1 MNRKNIPLILK
12 SFLKKEEESRYSNMI
27 YTAVILLCI
36 LGLRLFYMQV
46 IDASYYKNE
55 AEGNRIRHLPIQA
68 ARGVI
73 YDRNG
78 IVLAGSKSSYSITIP
93 VDRQGIQIKDEEL
106 NKISKLVNVSIKDL
120 KKKIEDYKS
129 DFGAIYLVNNVGV
142 DVATQI
148 EERKDEFPG
157 IEIEIA
163 PIRIYPFNSAGAQVL
178 GYVGEAGY
186 EDRDKEGNPY
196 KSATIIGRAGIEQK
210 YNEFLEGKNG
220 IKKVEVD
227 AAGHPVRYI
236 TGDEVVSGQNI
247 RLTIDGRLQKAAE
260 DAVENQVRVLNS
272 MGISPTGAS
281 VVAIDPNTG
290 AVLAMVSWPT
300 YDPNMFS
307 RGIKSSEWDSII
319 KNKNHPLQDRAI
331 SSMYAPG
338 STFKVI
344 TAATALESKVMMP
357 DEKIYDNGKHWII
370 DKRNAEGEAFGW
382 IDFYDAMAK
391 SDNVYFYEMGRRT
404 GIDRLAKMSS
414 DFGLG
419 MRTGI
424 DLDGESEGNIA
435 SEEYK
440 LKVFHQ
446 DWYLGETFDAA
457 IGQSY
462 TLTTPIQ
469 MAMVYCALANGGV
482 RYKPYVVSR
491 IDNLDGT
498 PMKIF
503 SPERLGS
510 IPVSKA
516 NLDSINKA
524 LRKVMTKEGTGG
536 FLFDSYPIPIA
547 GKSGTAETNGGENGW
562 FIAYAPFDK
571 PEIVVVALFE
581 HSGFGSQSAAPVVKK
596 MMDAYFHVGDYVN
609 DKKQD
614 YKFSVGGMQ

>member
-1 MNRKNIPLILK
+1 MNRKHVPLILE
-12 SFLKKEEESRYSNMI
+12 SLLKKREESRYSNLI
-27 YTAVILLCI
+27 YTAVILICI
-36 LGLRLFYMQV
+36 LGLRLFFMQV
-46 IDASYYKNE
+46 IDASYYKSE
-55 AEGNRIRHLPIQA
+55 ADGNRIRHLPVQA

-106 NKISKLVNVSIKDL
+106 KKISDLVHVSVDDL
-120 KKKIEDYKS
+120 KKRIEDYKS
-129 DFGAIYLVNNVGV
+129 NFGAIYLVNNVGV

-163 PIRIYPFNSAGAQVL
+163 PIRIYPFKSAGAQIL
-178 GYVGEAGY
+178 GYVGEAGN
-186 EDRDKEGNPY
+186 EDRDKNGNPY
-196 KSATIIGRAGIEQK
+196 KSSAIIGRAGLEQK
-210 YNEFLEGKNG
+210 YNQYLEGKNG
-220 IKKVEVD
+220 VKKVEVD

-236 TGDEVVSGQNI
+236 TGEEVVSGQNI
-247 RLTIDGRLQKAAE
+247 RLTIDAKLQKAAE
-260 DAVENQVRVLNS
+260 DAVEAQVKELNG
-272 MGISPTGAS
+272 MGVSPTGAS
-281 VVAIDPNTG
+281 VIAVDPNTG

-307 RGIKSSEWDSII
+307 RGIKSSEWNDII
-319 KNKNHPLQDRAI
+319 NNKNHPLQDRAV

-338 STFKVI
+338 SIFKVI

-404 GIDRLAKMSS
+404 GIDRLSKMAEE
-414 DFGLG
+414 FGLG
-419 MRTGI
+419 KKTGI
-424 DLDGESEGNIA
+424 DLDGESEGNVA

-446 DWYLGETFDAA
+446 DWYLGETFDAS

-469 MAMVYCALANGGV
+469 MAMVYSAIANGGV

-503 SPERLGS
+503 APVSLGS
-510 IPVSKA
+510 IPVSKT
-516 NLDSINKA
+516 NLGYISEA

-536 FLFDSYPIPIA
+536 FIFNNYPIPIA

-571 PEIVVVALFE
+571 PEIVVVAIFE

-596 MMDAYFHVGDYVN
+596 MMDAYFHIGDYAKN
-609 DKKQD
+609 KKKD
-614 YKFSVGGMQ
+614 YKIDTGGN

>member
-1 MNRKNIPLILK
+1 MNRKHVPLILE
-12 SFLKKEEESRYSNMI
+12 SLLKKREESRYSNLI
-27 YTAVILLCI
+27 YTAVILICI
-36 LGLRLFYMQV
+36 LGLRLFFMQV
-46 IDASYYKNE
+46 IDASYYKSE
-55 AEGNRIRHLPIQA
+55 ADGNRIRHLPVQA

-106 NKISKLVNVSIKDL
+106 KKISDLVHVSVDDL
-120 KKKIEDYKS
+120 KKRIEDYKS
-129 DFGAIYLVNNVGV
+129 NFGAIYLVNNVGV

-163 PIRIYPFNSAGAQVL
+163 PIRIYPFKSAGAQIL
-178 GYVGEAGY
+178 GYVGEAGN
-186 EDRDKEGNPY
+186 EDRDKNGNPY
-196 KSATIIGRAGIEQK
+196 KSSAIIGRAGLEQK
-210 YNEFLEGKNG
+210 YNQYLEGKNG
-220 IKKVEVD
+220 VKKVEVD

-236 TGDEVVSGQNI
+236 TGEEVVSGQNI
-247 RLTIDGRLQKAAE
+247 RLTIDAKLQKAAE
-260 DAVENQVRVLNS
+260 DAVEAQVEELNG
-272 MGISPTGAS
+272 MGVSPTGAS
-281 VVAIDPNTG
+281 VIAVDPNTG

-307 RGIKSSEWDSII
+307 RGIKSSEWNDISN
-319 KNKNHPLQDRAI
+319 NKNHPLQDRAV

-338 STFKVI
+338 SIFKVI

-404 GIDRLAKMSS
+404 GIDRLAKMAGE
-414 DFGLG
+414 FGLG
-419 MRTGI
+419 KKTGI
-424 DLDGESEGNIA
+424 DLDGESEGNVA

-446 DWYLGETFDAA
+446 DWYLGETFDAS

-469 MAMVYCALANGGV
+469 MAMVYSAIANGGV

-503 SPERLGS
+503 APVSLGS
-510 IPVSKA
+510 IPVSKT
-516 NLDSINKA
+516 NLGYISEA

-536 FLFDSYPIPIA
+536 FIFNNYPIPIA

-571 PEIVVVALFE
+571 PEIVVVAIFE

-596 MMDAYFHVGDYVN
+596 MMDAYFHIGDYAKN
-609 DKKQD
+609 KKKD
-614 YKFSVGGMQ
+614 YKIDTGGN

>member
-1 MNRKNIPLILK
+1 MNRKHVPLILE
-12 SFLKKEEESRYSNMI
+12 SLLKKREESRYSNLI
-27 YTAVILLCI
+27 YTAVILICI
-36 LGLRLFYMQV
+36 LGLRLFFMQV
-46 IDASYYKNE
+46 IDASYYKSE
-55 AEGNRIRHLPIQA
+55 ADGNRIRHLPVQA

-106 NKISKLVNVSIKDL
+106 KKISDLVHVSVDDL
-120 KKKIEDYKS
+120 KKRIEDYKS
-129 DFGAIYLVNNVGV
+129 NFGAIYLVNNVGV

-163 PIRIYPFNSAGAQVL
+163 PIRIYPFKSAGAQIL
-178 GYVGEAGY
+178 GYVGEAGN
-186 EDRDKEGNPY
+186 EDRDKNGNPY
-196 KSATIIGRAGIEQK
+196 KSSAIIGRAGLEQK
-210 YNEFLEGKNG
+210 YNQYLEGKNG
-220 IKKVEVD
+220 VKKVEVD

-236 TGDEVVSGQNI
+236 TGEEVVSGQNI
-247 RLTIDGRLQKAAE
+247 RLTIDAKLQKAAE
-260 DAVENQVRVLNS
+260 DAVEAQVEELNG
-272 MGISPTGAS
+272 MGVSPTGAS
-281 VVAIDPNTG
+281 VIAVDPNTG

-307 RGIKSSEWDSII
+307 RGIKSSEWNDII
-319 KNKNHPLQDRAI
+319 NNKNHPLQDRAV

-338 STFKVI
+338 SIFKVI

-404 GIDRLAKMSS
+404 GIDRLSKMAGE
-414 DFGLG
+414 FGLG
-419 MRTGI
+419 KKTGI
-424 DLDGESEGNIA
+424 DLDGESEGNVA

-446 DWYLGETFDAA
+446 DWYLGETFDAS

-469 MAMVYCALANGGV
+469 MAMVYSAIANGGV

-503 SPERLGS
+503 APVSLGS
-510 IPVSKA
+510 IPVSKT
-516 NLDSINKA
+516 NLGYISEA

-536 FLFDSYPIPIA
+536 FIFNNYPIPIA

-571 PEIVVVALFE
+571 PEIVVVAFFE

-596 MMDAYFHVGDYVN
+596 MMDAYFHIGDYAKN
-609 DKKQD
+609 KKKD
-614 YKFSVGGMQ
+614 YKIDTGGN

>member
-1 MNRKNIPLILK
+1 MNRKHVPLILE
-12 SFLKKEEESRYSNMI
+12 SLLKKREESRYSNLI
-27 YTAVILLCI
+27 YTAVILICI
-36 LGLRLFYMQV
+36 LGLRLFFMQV
-46 IDASYYKNE
+46 IDASYYKSE
-55 AEGNRIRHLPIQA
+55 ADGNRIRHLPVQA

-106 NKISKLVNVSIKDL
+106 KKISDLVHVSVGDL
-120 KKKIEDYKS
+120 KKRIEDYKS
-129 DFGAIYLVNNVGV
+129 NFGAIYLVNNVGV

-163 PIRIYPFNSAGAQVL
+163 PIRIYPFKSAGAQIL
-178 GYVGEAGY
+178 GYVGEAGN
-186 EDRDKEGNPY
+186 EDRDKNGNPY
-196 KSATIIGRAGIEQK
+196 KSSAIIGRAGLEQK
-210 YNEFLEGKNG
+210 YNQYLEGKNG
-220 IKKVEVD
+220 VKKVEVD

-236 TGDEVVSGQNI
+236 TGEEVVSGQNI
-247 RLTIDGRLQKAAE
+247 RLTIDAKLQKAAE
-260 DAVENQVRVLNS
+260 DAVEAQVEELS
-272 MGISPTGAS
+272 GMGVSPTGAS
-281 VVAIDPNTG
+281 VIAVDPNTG

-307 RGIKSSEWDSII
+307 RGIKSSEWNDII
-319 KNKNHPLQDRAI
+319 NNKNHPLQDRAV

-338 STFKVI
+338 SIFKVI

-404 GIDRLAKMSS
+404 GIDRLSKMAGE
-414 DFGLG
+414 FGLG
-419 MRTGI
+419 KKTGI
-424 DLDGESEGNIA
+424 DLDGESEGNVA

-446 DWYLGETFDAA
+446 DWYLGETFDAS

-469 MAMVYCALANGGV
+469 MAMVYSAIANGGV

-503 SPERLGS
+503 APVSLGS
-510 IPVSKA
+510 IPVSKT
-516 NLDSINKA
+516 NLGYISEA

-536 FLFDSYPIPIA
+536 FIFNNYPIPIA

-571 PEIVVVALFE
+571 PEIVVVAFFE

-596 MMDAYFHVGDYVN
+596 MMDAYFHIGDYAKN
-609 DKKQD
+609 KKKD
-614 YKFSVGGMQ
+614 YKIDTGGN

>member
-1 MNRKNIPLILK
+1 M
-12 SFLKKEEESRYSNMI
+12 
-27 YTAVILLCI
+27 
-36 LGLRLFYMQV
+36 
-46 IDASYYKNE
+46 
-55 AEGNRIRHLPIQA
+55 
-68 ARGVI
+68 
-73 YDRNG
+73 
-78 IVLAGSKSSYSITIP
+78 
-93 VDRQGIQIKDEEL
+93 
-106 NKISKLVNVSIKDL
+106 
-120 KKKIEDYKS
+120 
-129 DFGAIYLVNNVGV
+129 
-142 DVATQI
+142 
-148 EERKDEFPG
+148 
-157 IEIEIA
+157 
-163 PIRIYPFNSAGAQVL
+163 
-178 GYVGEAGY
+178 
-186 EDRDKEGNPY
+186 
-196 KSATIIGRAGIEQK
+196 EQK
-210 YNEFLEGKNG
+210 YNQYLEGKNG
-220 IKKVEVD
+220 VKKVEVD

-236 TGDEVVSGQNI
+236 TGEEVVSGQNI
-247 RLTIDGRLQKAAE
+247 RLTIDAKLQKAAE
-260 DAVENQVRVLNS
+260 DAVEAQVEELNG
-272 MGISPTGAS
+272 MGVSPTGAS
-281 VVAIDPNTG
+281 VIAVDPNTG

-307 RGIKSSEWDSII
+307 RGIKSSEWNYII
-319 KNKNHPLQDRAI
+319 NNKNHPLQDRAV

-338 STFKVI
+338 SIFKVI

-404 GIDRLAKMSS
+404 GIDRLSKMAGE
-414 DFGLG
+414 FGLG
-419 MRTGI
+419 KKTGI
-424 DLDGESEGNIA
+424 DLDGESEGNVA

-446 DWYLGETFDAA
+446 DWYLGETFDAS

-469 MAMVYCALANGGV
+469 MAMVYSAIANGGV

-503 SPERLGS
+503 APVSLGS
-510 IPVSKA
+510 IPVSKT
-516 NLDSINKA
+516 NLGYISEA

-536 FLFDSYPIPIA
+536 FIFNNYPIPIA

-571 PEIVVVALFE
+571 PEIVVVAFFE

-596 MMDAYFHVGDYVN
+596 MMDAYFHIGDYAKN
-609 DKKQD
+609 KKKD
-614 YKFSVGGMQ
+614 YKIDTGGN

>member
-1 MNRKNIPLILK
+1 MNRKHVPLILE
-12 SFLKKEEESRYSNMI
+12 SLLKKREESRYSNLI
-27 YTAVILLCI
+27 YTAVILICI
-36 LGLRLFYMQV
+36 LGLRLFFMQV

-55 AEGNRIRHLPIQA
+55 ADGNRIRHLPVQA

-106 NKISKLVNVSIKDL
+106 KKISDLVHVSVGDL
-120 KKKIEDYKS
+120 KKRIEDYKS
-129 DFGAIYLVNNVGV
+129 NFGAIYLVNNVGV

-163 PIRIYPFNSAGAQVL
+163 PIRIYPFKSAGAQIL
-178 GYVGEAGY
+178 GYVGEVGN
-186 EDRDKEGNPY
+186 EDRDKNGNPY
-196 KSATIIGRAGIEQK
+196 KSSAIIGRAGLEQK
-210 YNEFLEGKNG
+210 YNQYLEGKNG
-220 IKKVEVD
+220 VKKVEVD

-236 TGDEVVSGQNI
+236 TGEEVVSGQNI
-247 RLTIDGRLQKAAE
+247 RLTIDAKLQKAAE
-260 DAVENQVRVLNS
+260 DAVEAQVEELNG
-272 MGISPTGAS
+272 MGVSPTGAS
-281 VVAIDPNTG
+281 VIAVDPNTG

-307 RGIKSSEWDSII
+307 RGIKSSEWNDIVN
-319 KNKNHPLQDRAI
+319 NKNHPLQDRAV

-338 STFKVI
+338 SIFKVI

-404 GIDRLAKMSS
+404 GIDRLSKMAGE
-414 DFGLG
+414 FGLG
-419 MRTGI
+419 KKTGI
-424 DLDGESEGNIA
+424 DLDGESEGNVA

-446 DWYLGETFDAA
+446 DWYLGETFDAS

-469 MAMVYCALANGGV
+469 MAMVYSAIANGGV

-503 SPERLGS
+503 APVSLGS
-510 IPVSKA
+510 IPVSKT
-516 NLDSINKA
+516 NLGYISEA

-536 FLFDSYPIPIA
+536 FIFNNYPIPIA

-571 PEIVVVALFE
+571 PEIVVVAIFE

-596 MMDAYFHVGDYVN
+596 MMDAYFHIGDYAKN
-609 DKKQD
+609 KKKD
-614 YKFSVGGMQ
+614 YKIDTGGN

>member
-1 MNRKNIPLILK
+1 MNRKHVPLILE
-12 SFLKKEEESRYSNMI
+12 SLLKKREESRYSNLI
-27 YTAVILLCI
+27 YTAVILICI
-36 LGLRLFYMQV
+36 LGLRLFFMQV
-46 IDASYYKNE
+46 IDASYYKSE
-55 AEGNRIRHLPIQA
+55 ADGNRIRHLPVQA

-106 NKISKLVNVSIKDL
+106 KKISDLVHVSVDDL
-120 KKKIEDYKS
+120 KKRIEDYKS
-129 DFGAIYLVNNVGV
+129 NFGAIYLVNNVGV

-163 PIRIYPFNSAGAQVL
+163 PIRIYPFKSAGAQIL
-178 GYVGEAGY
+178 GYVGEAGN
-186 EDRDKEGNPY
+186 EDRDKNGNPY
-196 KSATIIGRAGIEQK
+196 KSSAIIGRAGLEQK
-210 YNEFLEGKNG
+210 YNQYLEGKNG
-220 IKKVEVD
+220 VKKVEVD

-236 TGDEVVSGQNI
+236 TGEEVVSGQNI
-247 RLTIDGRLQKAAE
+247 RLTIDAKLQKAAE
-260 DAVENQVRVLNS
+260 DAVEAQVEELNG
-272 MGISPTGAS
+272 MGVSPTGAS
-281 VVAIDPNTG
+281 VIAVDPNTG

-307 RGIKSSEWDSII
+307 RGIKSSEWNDII
-319 KNKNHPLQDRAI
+319 NNKNHPLQDRAV

-338 STFKVI
+338 SIFKVI

-404 GIDRLAKMSS
+404 GIDRLAKMAGE
-414 DFGLG
+414 FGLG
-419 MRTGI
+419 KKTGI
-424 DLDGESEGNIA
+424 DLDGESEGNVA

-446 DWYLGETFDAA
+446 DWYLGETFDAS

-469 MAMVYCALANGGV
+469 MAMVYSAIANGGV

-503 SPERLGS
+503 APVSLGS
-510 IPVSKA
+510 IPVSKT
-516 NLDSINKA
+516 NLGYISEA

-536 FLFDSYPIPIA
+536 FIFNNYPIPIA

-571 PEIVVVALFE
+571 PEIVVVAFFE

-596 MMDAYFHVGDYVN
+596 MMDAYFHIGDYAKN
-609 DKKQD
+609 KKKD
-614 YKFSVGGMQ
+614 YKIDTGGN

>member
-1 MNRKNIPLILK
+1 MNRKHVPLILE
-12 SFLKKEEESRYSNMI
+12 SLLKKREESRYSNLI
-27 YTAVILLCI
+27 YTAVILICI
-36 LGLRLFYMQV
+36 LGLRLFFMQV
-46 IDASYYKNE
+46 IDASYYKSE
-55 AEGNRIRHLPIQA
+55 ADGNRIRHLPVQA

-106 NKISKLVNVSIKDL
+106 KKISDLVHVSVDDL
-120 KKKIEDYKS
+120 KKRIEDYKS
-129 DFGAIYLVNNVGV
+129 NFGAIYLVNNVGV

-163 PIRIYPFNSAGAQVL
+163 PIRIYPFKSAGAQIL
-178 GYVGEAGY
+178 GYVGEAGN
-186 EDRDKEGNPY
+186 EDRDKNGNPY
-196 KSATIIGRAGIEQK
+196 KSSAIIGRAGLEQK
-210 YNEFLEGKNG
+210 YNQYLEGKNG
-220 IKKVEVD
+220 VKKVEVD

-236 TGDEVVSGQNI
+236 TGEEVVSGQNI
-247 RLTIDGRLQKAAE
+247 RLTIDAKLQKAAE
-260 DAVENQVRVLNS
+260 DAVEAQVEELNG
-272 MGISPTGAS
+272 MGVSPTGAS
-281 VVAIDPNTG
+281 VIAVDPNTG

-307 RGIKSSEWDSII
+307 RGIKSSEWNYII
-319 KNKNHPLQDRAI
+319 NNKNHPLQDRAV

-404 GIDRLAKMSS
+404 GIDRLSKMAGE
-414 DFGLG
+414 FGLG
-419 MRTGI
+419 KKTGI
-424 DLDGESEGNIA
+424 DLDGESEGNVA

-446 DWYLGETFDAA
+446 DWYLGETFDAS

-469 MAMVYCALANGGV
+469 MAMVYSAIANGGV

-503 SPERLGS
+503 APVSLGS
-510 IPVSKA
+510 IPVSKT
-516 NLDSINKA
+516 NLGYISEA

-536 FLFDSYPIPIA
+536 FIFNNYPIPIA
-547 GKSGTAETNGGENGW
+547 GKSGTAETNVVDNGW

-571 PEIVVVALFE
+571 PEIVVVAFFE

-596 MMDAYFHVGDYVN
+596 MMDAYFHIGDYAKN
-609 DKKQD
+609 KKKD
-614 YKFSVGGMQ
+614 YKIDTGGN

>member
-1 MNRKNIPLILK
+1 MNRKHVPLILE
-12 SFLKKEEESRYSNMI
+12 SLLKKREESRYSNLI
-27 YTAVILLCI
+27 YTAVILICI
-36 LGLRLFYMQV
+36 LGLRLFFMQV
-46 IDASYYKNE
+46 IDASYYKSE
-55 AEGNRIRHLPIQA
+55 ADGNRIRHLPVQA

-106 NKISKLVNVSIKDL
+106 KKISDLVHVSVDDL
-120 KKKIEDYKS
+120 KKRIEDYKS
-129 DFGAIYLVNNVGV
+129 NFGAIYLVNNVGV

-163 PIRIYPFNSAGAQVL
+163 PIRIYPFKSAGAQIL
-178 GYVGEAGY
+178 GYVGEAGN
-186 EDRDKEGNPY
+186 EDRDKNGNPY
-196 KSATIIGRAGIEQK
+196 KSSAIIGRAGLEQK
-210 YNEFLEGKNG
+210 YNQYLAGKNG
-220 IKKVEVD
+220 VKKVEVD

-236 TGDEVVSGQNI
+236 TGEEVVSGQNI
-247 RLTIDGRLQKAAE
+247 RLTIDAKLQKAAE
-260 DAVENQVRVLNS
+260 DAVEAQVEELNG
-272 MGISPTGAS
+272 MGVSPTGAS
-281 VVAIDPNTG
+281 VIAVDPNTG

-307 RGIKSSEWDSII
+307 RGIKSSEWNDII
-319 KNKNHPLQDRAI
+319 NNKNHPLQDRAV

-338 STFKVI
+338 SIFKVI

-404 GIDRLAKMSS
+404 GIDRLSKMAGE
-414 DFGLG
+414 FGLG
-419 MRTGI
+419 KKTGI
-424 DLDGESEGNIA
+424 DLDGESEGNVA

-446 DWYLGETFDAA
+446 DWYLGETFDAS

-469 MAMVYCALANGGV
+469 MAMVYSAIANGGV

-503 SPERLGS
+503 APVSLGS
-510 IPVSKA
+510 IPVSKT
-516 NLDSINKA
+516 NLGYISEA

-536 FLFDSYPIPIA
+536 FIFNNYPIPIA

-571 PEIVVVALFE
+571 PEIVVVAIFE

-596 MMDAYFHVGDYVN
+596 MMDAYFHIGDYAKN
-609 DKKQD
+609 KKKD
-614 YKFSVGGMQ
+614 YKIDTGGN

>member
-1 MNRKNIPLILK
+1 MNRKHVPLILE
-12 SFLKKEEESRYSNMI
+12 SLLKKREESRYSNLI
-27 YTAVILLCI
+27 YTAVILICI
-36 LGLRLFYMQV
+36 LGLRLFFMQV
-46 IDASYYKNE
+46 IDASYYKSE
-55 AEGNRIRHLPIQA
+55 ADGNRIRHLPVQA

-106 NKISKLVNVSIKDL
+106 KKISDLVHVSVDDL
-120 KKKIEDYKS
+120 KKRIEDYKS
-129 DFGAIYLVNNVGV
+129 NFGAIYLVNNVGV

-163 PIRIYPFNSAGAQVL
+163 PIRIYPFKSAGAQIL
-178 GYVGEAGY
+178 GYVGEAGN
-186 EDRDKEGNPY
+186 EDRDKNGNPY
-196 KSATIIGRAGIEQK
+196 KSSAIIGRAGLEQK
-210 YNEFLEGKNG
+210 YNQYLEGKNG
-220 IKKVEVD
+220 VKKVEVD

-236 TGDEVVSGQNI
+236 TGEEVVSGQNI
-247 RLTIDGRLQKAAE
+247 RLTIDAKLQKAAE
-260 DAVENQVRVLNS
+260 DAVEAQVEELNG
-272 MGISPTGAS
+272 MGVSPTGAS
-281 VVAIDPNTG
+281 VIAVDPNTG

-307 RGIKSSEWDSII
+307 RGIKSSEWNDII
-319 KNKNHPLQDRAI
+319 NNKNHPLQDRAV

-338 STFKVI
+338 SIFKVI

-404 GIDRLAKMSS
+404 GIDRLAKMAGE
-414 DFGLG
+414 FGLG
-419 MRTGI
+419 KKTGI
-424 DLDGESEGNIA
+424 DLDGESEGNVA

-446 DWYLGETFDAA
+446 DWYLGETFDAS

-469 MAMVYCALANGGV
+469 MAMVYSAIANGGV

-503 SPERLGS
+503 APVSLGS
-510 IPVSKA
+510 IPVSKT
-516 NLDSINKA
+516 NLGYISEA

-536 FLFDSYPIPIA
+536 FIFNNYPIPIA

-571 PEIVVVALFE
+571 PEIVVVAIFE

-596 MMDAYFHVGDYVN
+596 MMDAYFHIGDYAKN
-609 DKKQD
+609 KKKD
-614 YKFSVGGMQ
+614 YKIDTGGN

>member
-1 MNRKNIPLILK
+1 MNRKHVPLILE
-12 SFLKKEEESRYSNMI
+12 SLLKKREESRYSNLI
-27 YTAVILLCI
+27 YTAVILICI
-36 LGLRLFYMQV
+36 LGLRLFFMQV
-46 IDASYYKNE
+46 IDASYYKSE
-55 AEGNRIRHLPIQA
+55 ADGNRIRHLPVQA

-106 NKISKLVNVSIKDL
+106 KKISDLVHVSVGDL
-120 KKKIEDYKS
+120 KKRIEDYKS
-129 DFGAIYLVNNVGV
+129 NFGAIYLVNNVGV

-163 PIRIYPFNSAGAQVL
+163 PIRIYPFKSAGAQIL
-178 GYVGEAGY
+178 GYVGEAGN
-186 EDRDKEGNPY
+186 EDRDKNGNPY
-196 KSATIIGRAGIEQK
+196 KSSAIIGRAGLEQK
-210 YNEFLEGKNG
+210 YNQYLEGKNG
-220 IKKVEVD
+220 VKKVEVD

-236 TGDEVVSGQNI
+236 TGEEVVSGQNI
-247 RLTIDGRLQKAAE
+247 RLTIDAKLQKAAE
-260 DAVENQVRVLNS
+260 DAVEAQVEELS
-272 MGISPTGAS
+272 GMGVSPTGAS
-281 VVAIDPNTG
+281 VIAVDPNTG

-307 RGIKSSEWDSII
+307 RGIKSSEWNDII
-319 KNKNHPLQDRAI
+319 NNKNHPLQDRAV

-338 STFKVI
+338 SIFKVI

-404 GIDRLAKMSS
+404 GIDRLAKMAGE
-414 DFGLG
+414 FGLG
-419 MRTGI
+419 KKTGI
-424 DLDGESEGNIA
+424 DLDGESEGNVA

-446 DWYLGETFDAA
+446 DWYLGETFDAS

-469 MAMVYCALANGGV
+469 MAMVYSAIANGGV

-503 SPERLGS
+503 APVSLGS
-510 IPVSKA
+510 IPVSKT
-516 NLDSINKA
+516 NLGYISEA

-536 FLFDSYPIPIA
+536 FIFNNYPIPIA

-571 PEIVVVALFE
+571 PEIVVVAFFE

-596 MMDAYFHVGDYVN
+596 MMDAYFHIGDYAKN
-609 DKKQD
+609 KKKD
-614 YKFSVGGMQ
+614 YKIDTGGN

>member
-1 MNRKNIPLILK
+1 MNRKHVPLILE
-12 SFLKKEEESRYSNMI
+12 SLLKKREESRYSNLI
-27 YTAVILLCI
+27 YTAVILICI
-36 LGLRLFYMQV
+36 LGLRLFFMQV
-46 IDASYYKNE
+46 IDASYYKSE
-55 AEGNRIRHLPIQA
+55 ADGNRIRHLPVQA

-106 NKISKLVNVSIKDL
+106 KKISDLVHVSVDDL
-120 KKKIEDYKS
+120 KKRIEDYKS
-129 DFGAIYLVNNVGV
+129 NFGAIYLVNNVGV

-163 PIRIYPFNSAGAQVL
+163 PIRIYPFKSAGAQIL
-178 GYVGEAGY
+178 GYVGEAGN
-186 EDRDKEGNPY
+186 EDRDKNGNPY
-196 KSATIIGRAGIEQK
+196 KSSAIIGRAGLEQK
-210 YNEFLEGKNG
+210 YNQYLEGKNG
-220 IKKVEVD
+220 VKKIEVD

-236 TGDEVVSGQNI
+236 TGEEVVSGQNI
-247 RLTIDGRLQKAAE
+247 RLTIDAKLQKAAE
-260 DAVENQVRVLNS
+260 DAVEAQVEELNG
-272 MGISPTGAS
+272 MGVSPTGAS
-281 VVAIDPNTG
+281 VIAVDPNTG

-307 RGIKSSEWDSII
+307 RGIKSSEWNYII
-319 KNKNHPLQDRAI
+319 NNKNHPLQDRAV

-338 STFKVI
+338 SIFKVI

-404 GIDRLAKMSS
+404 GIDRLSKMAGE
-414 DFGLG
+414 FGLG
-419 MRTGI
+419 KKTGI
-424 DLDGESEGNIA
+424 DLDGESEGNVA

-446 DWYLGETFDAA
+446 DWYLGETFDAS

-469 MAMVYCALANGGV
+469 MAMVYSAIANGGV

-503 SPERLGS
+503 APVSLGS
-510 IPVSKA
+510 IPVSKT
-516 NLDSINKA
+516 NLGYISEA
-524 LRKVMTKEGTGG
+524 LRKVMTKEGTGE
-536 FLFDSYPIPIA
+536 FIFNNYPIPIA
-547 GKSGTAETNGGENGW
+547 GKSGTAETNVVDNGW

-571 PEIVVVALFE
+571 PEIVVVAFFE

-596 MMDAYFHVGDYVN
+596 MMDAYFHIGDYAKN
-609 DKKQD
+609 KKKD
-614 YKFSVGGMQ
+614 YKIDTGGN

>member
-1 MNRKNIPLILK
+1 MNRKHVPLILE
-12 SFLKKEEESRYSNMI
+12 SLLKKREESRYSNLI
-27 YTAVILLCI
+27 YTAVILICI
-36 LGLRLFYMQV
+36 LGLRLFFMQV
-46 IDASYYKNE
+46 IDASYYKSE
-55 AEGNRIRHLPIQA
+55 ADGNRIRHLPVQA

-106 NKISKLVNVSIKDL
+106 KKISDLVHVSVGDL
-120 KKKIEDYKS
+120 KKRIEDYKS
-129 DFGAIYLVNNVGV
+129 NFGAIYLVNNVGV

-163 PIRIYPFNSAGAQVL
+163 PIRIYPFKSAGAQIL
-178 GYVGEAGY
+178 GYVGEAGN
-186 EDRDKEGNPY
+186 EDRDKNGNPY
-196 KSATIIGRAGIEQK
+196 KSSAIIGRAGLEQK
-210 YNEFLEGKNG
+210 YNQYLEGKNG
-220 IKKVEVD
+220 VKKVEVD

-236 TGDEVVSGQNI
+236 TGEEVVSGQNI
-247 RLTIDGRLQKAAE
+247 RLTIDAKLQKAAE
-260 DAVENQVRVLNS
+260 DAVEAQVEELNG
-272 MGISPTGAS
+272 MGVSPTGAS
-281 VVAIDPNTG
+281 VIAVDPNTG

-307 RGIKSSEWDSII
+307 RGIKSSEWNDII
-319 KNKNHPLQDRAI
+319 NNKNHPLQDRAV

-338 STFKVI
+338 SIFKVI

-404 GIDRLAKMSS
+404 GIDRLAKMAGE
-414 DFGLG
+414 FGLG
-419 MRTGI
+419 KKTGI
-424 DLDGESEGNIA
+424 DLDGESEGNVA

-446 DWYLGETFDAA
+446 DWYLGETFDAS

-469 MAMVYCALANGGV
+469 MAMVYSAIANGGV

-503 SPERLGS
+503 APVSLGS
-510 IPVSKA
+510 IPVSKT
-516 NLDSINKA
+516 NLGYISEA

-536 FLFDSYPIPIA
+536 FIFNNYPIPIA

-571 PEIVVVALFE
+571 PEIVVVAFFE

-596 MMDAYFHVGDYVN
+596 MMDAYFHIGDYAKN
-609 DKKQD
+609 KKKD
-614 YKFSVGGMQ
+614 YKIDTGGN

>member
-1 MNRKNIPLILK
+1 MNRKHVPLILE
-12 SFLKKEEESRYSNMI
+12 SLLKKREESRYSNLI
-27 YTAVILLCI
+27 YTAVILICI
-36 LGLRLFYMQV
+36 LGLRLFFMQV
-46 IDASYYKNE
+46 IDASYYKSE
-55 AEGNRIRHLPIQA
+55 ADGNRIRHLPVQA

-106 NKISKLVNVSIKDL
+106 KKISDLVHVSVDDL
-120 KKKIEDYKS
+120 KKRIEDYKS
-129 DFGAIYLVNNVGV
+129 NFGAIYLVNNVGV

-163 PIRIYPFNSAGAQVL
+163 PIRIYPFKSAGAQIL
-178 GYVGEAGY
+178 GYVGEAGN
-186 EDRDKEGNPY
+186 EDRDKNGNPY
-196 KSATIIGRAGIEQK
+196 KSSAIIGRAGLEQK
-210 YNEFLEGKNG
+210 YNQYLEGKNG
-220 IKKVEVD
+220 VKKVEVD

-236 TGDEVVSGQNI
+236 TGEEVVSGQNI
-247 RLTIDGRLQKAAE
+247 RLTIDAKLQKAAE
-260 DAVENQVRVLNS
+260 DAVEAQVEELNG
-272 MGISPTGAS
+272 MGVSPTGAS
-281 VVAIDPNTG
+281 VIAVDPNTG

-307 RGIKSSEWDSII
+307 RGIKSSEWNDII
-319 KNKNHPLQDRAI
+319 NNKNHPLQDRAV

-338 STFKVI
+338 SIFKVI

-404 GIDRLAKMSS
+404 GIDRLSKMAGE
-414 DFGLG
+414 FGLG
-419 MRTGI
+419 KKTGI
-424 DLDGESEGNIA
+424 DLDGESEGNVA

-446 DWYLGETFDAA
+446 DWYLGETFDAS

-469 MAMVYCALANGGV
+469 MAMVYSAIANGGV

-503 SPERLGS
+503 APVSLGS
-510 IPVSKA
+510 IPVSKT
-516 NLDSINKA
+516 NLGYISEA

-536 FLFDSYPIPIA
+536 FIFNNYPIPIA

-571 PEIVVVALFE
+571 PEIVVVAIFE

-596 MMDAYFHVGDYVN
+596 MMDAYFHIGDYAKN
-609 DKKQD
+609 KKKD
-614 YKFSVGGMQ
+614 YKIDTGGN

>member
-1 MNRKNIPLILK
+1 MNRKHVPLILE
-12 SFLKKEEESRYSNMI
+12 SLLKKREESRYSNLI
-27 YTAVILLCI
+27 YTAVILICI
-36 LGLRLFYMQV
+36 LGLRLFFMQV

-55 AEGNRIRHLPIQA
+55 ADGNRIRHLPVQA

-106 NKISKLVNVSIKDL
+106 KKISDLVHVSVDDL
-120 KKKIEDYKS
+120 KKRIEDYKS
-129 DFGAIYLVNNVGV
+129 NFGAIYLVNNVGV

-148 EERKDEFPG
+148 EERKDEFLG

-163 PIRIYPFNSAGAQVL
+163 PIRIYPFKSAGAQIL
-178 GYVGEAGY
+178 GYVGEAGN
-186 EDRDKEGNPY
+186 EDRDKNGNPY
-196 KSATIIGRAGIEQK
+196 KSSAIIGRAGLEQK
-210 YNEFLEGKNG
+210 YNQYLEGKNG
-220 IKKVEVD
+220 VKKVEVD

-236 TGDEVVSGQNI
+236 TGEEVVSGQNI
-247 RLTIDGRLQKAAE
+247 RLTIDAKLQKAAE
-260 DAVENQVRVLNS
+260 DAVEAQVEELNG
-272 MGISPTGAS
+272 MGVSPTGAS
-281 VVAIDPNTG
+281 VIAVDPNTG

-307 RGIKSSEWDSII
+307 RGIKSSEWNDII
-319 KNKNHPLQDRAI
+319 NNKNHPLQDRAV

-338 STFKVI
+338 SIFKVI

-404 GIDRLAKMSS
+404 GIDRLSKMAGE
-414 DFGLG
+414 FGLG
-419 MRTGI
+419 KKTGI
-424 DLDGESEGNIA
+424 DLDGESEGNVA

-446 DWYLGETFDAA
+446 DWYLGETFDAS

-469 MAMVYCALANGGV
+469 MAMVYSAIANGGV

-503 SPERLGS
+503 APVSLGS
-510 IPVSKA
+510 IPVSKT
-516 NLDSINKA
+516 NLGYISEA

-536 FLFDSYPIPIA
+536 FIFNNYPIPIA

-571 PEIVVVALFE
+571 PEIVVVAIFE

-596 MMDAYFHVGDYVN
+596 MMDAYFHIGDYAKN
-609 DKKQD
+609 KKKD
-614 YKFSVGGMQ
+614 YKIDTGGN

>member
-1 MNRKNIPLILK
+1 MNRKHVPLILE
-12 SFLKKEEESRYSNMI
+12 SLLKKREESRYSNLI
-27 YTAVILLCI
+27 YTAVILICI
-36 LGLRLFYMQV
+36 LGLRLFFMQV
-46 IDASYYKNE
+46 IDASYYKSE
-55 AEGNRIRHLPIQA
+55 ADGNRIRHLPVQA

-106 NKISKLVNVSIKDL
+106 KKISDLVHVSVDDL
-120 KKKIEDYKS
+120 KKRIEDYKS
-129 DFGAIYLVNNVGV
+129 NFGAIYLVNNVGV

-163 PIRIYPFNSAGAQVL
+163 PIRIYPFKSAGAQIL
-178 GYVGEAGY
+178 GYVGEAGN
-186 EDRDKEGNPY
+186 EDRDKNGNPY
-196 KSATIIGRAGIEQK
+196 KSSAIIGRAGLEQK
-210 YNEFLEGKNG
+210 YNQYLEGKNG
-220 IKKVEVD
+220 VKKVEVD

-236 TGDEVVSGQNI
+236 TGEEVVSGQNI
-247 RLTIDGRLQKAAE
+247 RLTIDAKLQKAAE
-260 DAVENQVRVLNS
+260 DAVEAQVKELNG
-272 MGISPTGAS
+272 MGVSPTGAS
-281 VVAIDPNTG
+281 VIAVDPNTG

-307 RGIKSSEWDSII
+307 RGIKSSEWNDII
-319 KNKNHPLQDRAI
+319 NNKNHPLQDRAV

-338 STFKVI
+338 SIFKVI

-404 GIDRLAKMSS
+404 GIDRLSKMAGE
-414 DFGLG
+414 FGLG
-419 MRTGI
+419 KKTGI
-424 DLDGESEGNIA
+424 DLDGESEGNVA

-446 DWYLGETFDAA
+446 DWYLGETFDAS

-469 MAMVYCALANGGV
+469 MAMVYSAIANGGV

-503 SPERLGS
+503 APVSLGS
-510 IPVSKA
+510 IPVSKT
-516 NLDSINKA
+516 NLGYISEA

-536 FLFDSYPIPIA
+536 FIFNNYPIPIA

-571 PEIVVVALFE
+571 PEIVVVSIFE

-596 MMDAYFHVGDYVN
+596 MMDAYFHIGDYAKN
-609 DKKQD
+609 KKKD
-614 YKFSVGGMQ
+614 YKIDTGGN

>member
-1 MNRKNIPLILK
+1 MNRKHVPLILE
-12 SFLKKEEESRYSNMI
+12 SLLKKREESRYSNLI
-27 YTAVILLCI
+27 YTAVILICI
-36 LGLRLFYMQV
+36 LGLRLFFMQV
-46 IDASYYKNE
+46 IDASYYKSE
-55 AEGNRIRHLPIQA
+55 ADGNRIRHLPVQA

-106 NKISKLVNVSIKDL
+106 KKISDLVHVSVDDL
-120 KKKIEDYKS
+120 KKRIEDYKS
-129 DFGAIYLVNNVGV
+129 NFGAIYLVNNVGV

-163 PIRIYPFNSAGAQVL
+163 PIRIYPFKSAGAQIL
-178 GYVGEAGY
+178 GYVGEAGN
-186 EDRDKEGNPY
+186 EDRDKNGNPY
-196 KSATIIGRAGIEQK
+196 KSSAIIGRAGLEQK
-210 YNEFLEGKNG
+210 YNQYLEGKNG
-220 IKKVEVD
+220 VKKVEVD

-236 TGDEVVSGQNI
+236 TGEEVVSGQNI
-247 RLTIDGRLQKAAE
+247 RLTIDAKLQKAAE
-260 DAVENQVRVLNS
+260 DAVEAQVKELNG
-272 MGISPTGAS
+272 MGVSPTGAS
-281 VVAIDPNTG
+281 VIAVDPNTG

-307 RGIKSSEWDSII
+307 RGIKSSEWNDII
-319 KNKNHPLQDRAI
+319 NNKNHPLQDRAV

-338 STFKVI
+338 SIFKVI

-404 GIDRLAKMSS
+404 GIDRLSKMAGE
-414 DFGLG
+414 FGLG
-419 MRTGI
+419 KKTGI
-424 DLDGESEGNIA
+424 DLDGESEGNVA

-446 DWYLGETFDAA
+446 DWYLGETFDAS

-469 MAMVYCALANGGV
+469 MAMVYSAIANGGV

-503 SPERLGS
+503 APVSLGS
-510 IPVSKA
+510 IPVSKT
-516 NLDSINKA
+516 NLGYISEA

-536 FLFDSYPIPIA
+536 FIFNNYPIPIA

-571 PEIVVVALFE
+571 PEIVVVAFFE

-596 MMDAYFHVGDYVN
+596 MMDAYFHIGDYAKN
-609 DKKQD
+609 KKKD
-614 YKFSVGGMQ
+614 YKIDTGGN

>member
-1 MNRKNIPLILK
+1 MNRKHVPLILE
-12 SFLKKEEESRYSNMI
+12 SLLKKREESRYSNLI
-27 YTAVILLCI
+27 YTAVILICI
-36 LGLRLFYMQV
+36 LGLRLFFMQV
-46 IDASYYKNE
+46 IDASYYKSE
-55 AEGNRIRHLPIQA
+55 ADGNRIRHLPVQA

-106 NKISKLVNVSIKDL
+106 KKISDLVHVSVDDL
-120 KKKIEDYKS
+120 KKRIEDYKS
-129 DFGAIYLVNNVGV
+129 NFGAIYLVNNVGV

-163 PIRIYPFNSAGAQVL
+163 PIRIYPFKSAGAQIL
-178 GYVGEAGY
+178 GYVGEAGN
-186 EDRDKEGNPY
+186 EDRDKNGNPY
-196 KSATIIGRAGIEQK
+196 KSSAIIGRAGLEQK
-210 YNEFLEGKNG
+210 YNQYLEGKNG
-220 IKKVEVD
+220 VKKVEVD

-236 TGDEVVSGQNI
+236 TGEEVVSGQNI
-247 RLTIDGRLQKAAE
+247 RLTIDAKLQKAAE
-260 DAVENQVRVLNS
+260 DAVEAQVEELNG
-272 MGISPTGAS
+272 MGVSPTGAS
-281 VVAIDPNTG
+281 VIAVDPNTG

-307 RGIKSSEWDSII
+307 RGIKSSEWNDII
-319 KNKNHPLQDRAI
+319 NNKNHPLQDRAV

-338 STFKVI
+338 SIFKVI

-404 GIDRLAKMSS
+404 GIDRLSKMAGE
-414 DFGLG
+414 FGLG
-419 MRTGI
+419 KKTGI
-424 DLDGESEGNIA
+424 DLDGESEGNVA

-446 DWYLGETFDAA
+446 DWYLGETFDAS

-469 MAMVYCALANGGV
+469 MAMVYSAIANGGV

-503 SPERLGS
+503 APVSLGS
-510 IPVSKA
+510 IPVSKT
-516 NLDSINKA
+516 NLGYISEA

-536 FLFDSYPIPIA
+536 FIFNNYPIPIA
-547 GKSGTAETNGGENGW
+547 GKSSTAETNGGENGW

-571 PEIVVVALFE
+571 PEIVVVAFFE

-596 MMDAYFHVGDYVN
+596 MMDAYFHIGDYAKN
-609 DKKQD
+609 KKKD
-614 YKFSVGGMQ
+614 YKIDTGGN

>member
-1 MNRKNIPLILK
+1 MNRKHVPLILE
-12 SFLKKEEESRYSNMI
+12 SLLKKREESRYSNLI
-27 YTAVILLCI
+27 YTAVILICI
-36 LGLRLFYMQV
+36 LGLRLFFMQV
-46 IDASYYKNE
+46 IDASYYKSE
-55 AEGNRIRHLPIQA
+55 ADGNRIRHLPVQA

-106 NKISKLVNVSIKDL
+106 KKISDLVHVSVDDL
-120 KKKIEDYKS
+120 KKRIEDYKS
-129 DFGAIYLVNNVGV
+129 NFGAIYLVNNVGV

-163 PIRIYPFNSAGAQVL
+163 PIRIYPFKSAGAQIL
-178 GYVGEAGY
+178 GYVGEAGN
-186 EDRDKEGNPY
+186 EDRDKNGNPY
-196 KSATIIGRAGIEQK
+196 KSSAIIGRAGLEQK
-210 YNEFLEGKNG
+210 YNQYLEGKNG
-220 IKKVEVD
+220 VKKVEVD

-236 TGDEVVSGQNI
+236 TGEEVVSGQNI
-247 RLTIDGRLQKAAE
+247 RLTIDAKLQKAAE
-260 DAVENQVRVLNS
+260 DAVEAQVEELNG
-272 MGISPTGAS
+272 MGVSPTGAS
-281 VVAIDPNTG
+281 VIAVDPNTG

-307 RGIKSSEWDSII
+307 RGIKSSEWNDII
-319 KNKNHPLQDRAI
+319 NNKNHPLQDRAV

-338 STFKVI
+338 SIFKVI

-357 DEKIYDNGKHWII
+357 DEKIYDNGKHWNI

-404 GIDRLAKMSS
+404 GIDRLSKMAGE
-414 DFGLG
+414 FGLG
-419 MRTGI
+419 KKTGI
-424 DLDGESEGNIA
+424 DLDGESEGNVA

-446 DWYLGETFDAA
+446 DWYLGETFDAS

-469 MAMVYCALANGGV
+469 MAMVYSAIANGGV

-503 SPERLGS
+503 APVSLGS
-510 IPVSKA
+510 IPVSKT
-516 NLDSINKA
+516 NLGYISEA

-536 FLFDSYPIPIA
+536 FIFNNYPIPIA

-571 PEIVVVALFE
+571 PEIVVVAFFE

-596 MMDAYFHVGDYVN
+596 MMDAYFHIGDYAKN
-609 DKKQD
+609 KKKD
-614 YKFSVGGMQ
+614 YKIDTGGN

>member
-1 MNRKNIPLILK
+1 MNRKHVPLILE
-12 SFLKKEEESRYSNMI
+12 SLLKKREESRYSNLI
-27 YTAVILLCI
+27 YTAVILICI
-36 LGLRLFYMQV
+36 LGLRLFFMQV
-46 IDASYYKNE
+46 IDASYYKSE
-55 AEGNRIRHLPIQA
+55 ADGNRIRHLPVQA

-106 NKISKLVNVSIKDL
+106 KKISDLVHVSVDDL
-120 KKKIEDYKS
+120 KKRIEDYKS
-129 DFGAIYLVNNVGV
+129 NFGAIYLVNNVGV

-163 PIRIYPFNSAGAQVL
+163 PIRIYPFKSAGAQIL
-178 GYVGEAGY
+178 GYVGEAGN
-186 EDRDKEGNPY
+186 EDRDKNGNPY
-196 KSATIIGRAGIEQK
+196 KSSAIIGRAGLEQK
-210 YNEFLEGKNG
+210 YNQYLEGKNG
-220 IKKVEVD
+220 VKKVEVD

-236 TGDEVVSGQNI
+236 TGEEVVSGQNI
-247 RLTIDGRLQKAAE
+247 RLTIDAKLQKAAE
-260 DAVENQVRVLNS
+260 DAVEAQVEELNG
-272 MGISPTGAS
+272 MGVSPTGAS
-281 VVAIDPNTG
+281 VIAVDPNTG

-307 RGIKSSEWDSII
+307 RGIKSSEWNDII
-319 KNKNHPLQDRAI
+319 NNKNHPLQDRAV

-338 STFKVI
+338 SIFKVI

-404 GIDRLAKMSS
+404 GIDRLSKMAGE
-414 DFGLG
+414 FGLG
-419 MRTGI
+419 KKTGI
-424 DLDGESEGNIA
+424 DLDGESEGNVA

-446 DWYLGETFDAA
+446 DWYLGETFDAS

-469 MAMVYCALANGGV
+469 MAMVYSAIANGGV

-503 SPERLGS
+503 APVSLGS
-510 IPVSKA
+510 IPVSKT
-516 NLDSINKA
+516 NLGYISEA
-524 LRKVMTKEGTGG
+524 LRKVMTKEGTGE
-536 FLFDSYPIPIA
+536 FIFNNYPIPIA

-571 PEIVVVALFE
+571 PEIVVVAFFE

-596 MMDAYFHVGDYVN
+596 MMDAYFHIGDYAKN
-609 DKKQD
+609 KKKD
-614 YKFSVGGMQ
+614 YKIDTGGN

>member
-1 MNRKNIPLILK
+1 MNRKHVPLILE
-12 SFLKKEEESRYSNMI
+12 SLLKKREESRYSNLI
-27 YTAVILLCI
+27 YTAVILICI
-36 LGLRLFYMQV
+36 LGLRLFFMQV
-46 IDASYYKNE
+46 IDASYYKSE
-55 AEGNRIRHLPIQA
+55 ADGNRIRHLPVQA

-93 VDRQGIQIKDEEL
+93 ADRQGIQIKDEEL
-106 NKISKLVNVSIKDL
+106 KKISDLVHVSVDDL
-120 KKKIEDYKS
+120 KKRIEDYKS
-129 DFGAIYLVNNVGV
+129 NFGAIYLVNNVGV

-163 PIRIYPFNSAGAQVL
+163 PIRIYPFKSAGAQIL
-178 GYVGEAGY
+178 GYVGEAGN
-186 EDRDKEGNPY
+186 EDRDKNGNPY
-196 KSATIIGRAGIEQK
+196 KSSAIIGRAGLEQK
-210 YNEFLEGKNG
+210 YNQYLEGKNG
-220 IKKVEVD
+220 VKKVEVD

-236 TGDEVVSGQNI
+236 TGEEVVSGQNI
-247 RLTIDGRLQKAAE
+247 RLTIDAKLQKAAE
-260 DAVENQVRVLNS
+260 DAVEAQVEELS
-272 MGISPTGAS
+272 GMGVSPTGAS
-281 VVAIDPNTG
+281 VIAVDPNTG

-307 RGIKSSEWDSII
+307 RGIKSSEWNDII
-319 KNKNHPLQDRAI
+319 NNKNHPLQDRAV

-338 STFKVI
+338 SIFKVI

-404 GIDRLAKMSS
+404 GIDRLAKMAGE
-414 DFGLG
+414 FGLG
-419 MRTGI
+419 KKTGI
-424 DLDGESEGNIA
+424 DLDGESEGNVA

-446 DWYLGETFDAA
+446 DWYLGETFDAS

-469 MAMVYCALANGGV
+469 MAMVYSAIANGGV

-503 SPERLGS
+503 APVSLGS
-510 IPVSKA
+510 IPVSKT
-516 NLDSINKA
+516 NLGYISEA

-536 FLFDSYPIPIA
+536 FIFNNYPIPIA

-571 PEIVVVALFE
+571 PEIVVVAFFE

-596 MMDAYFHVGDYVN
+596 MMDAYFHIGDYAKN
-609 DKKQD
+609 KKKD
-614 YKFSVGGMQ
+614 YKIDTGGN

>member
-1 MNRKNIPLILK
+1 MNRKHVPLILE
-12 SFLKKEEESRYSNMI
+12 SLLKKREESRYSNLI
-27 YTAVILLCI
+27 YTAVILICI
-36 LGLRLFYMQV
+36 LGLRLFFMQV
-46 IDASYYKNE
+46 IDASYYKSE
-55 AEGNRIRHLPIQA
+55 ADGNRIRHLPVQA

-93 VDRQGIQIKDEEL
+93 ADRQGIQIKDEEL
-106 NKISKLVNVSIKDL
+106 KKISDLVHVSVGDL
-120 KKKIEDYKS
+120 KKRIEDYKS
-129 DFGAIYLVNNVGV
+129 NFGAIYLVNNVGV

-163 PIRIYPFNSAGAQVL
+163 PIRIYPFKSAGAQIL
-178 GYVGEAGY
+178 GYVGEAGN
-186 EDRDKEGNPY
+186 EDRDKNGNPY
-196 KSATIIGRAGIEQK
+196 KSSAIIGRAGLEQK
-210 YNEFLEGKNG
+210 YNQYLEGKNG
-220 IKKVEVD
+220 VKKVEVD

-236 TGDEVVSGQNI
+236 TGEEVVSGQNI
-247 RLTIDGRLQKAAE
+247 RLTIDAKLQKAAE
-260 DAVENQVRVLNS
+260 DAVEAQVEELS
-272 MGISPTGAS
+272 GMGVSPTGAS
-281 VVAIDPNTG
+281 VIAVDPNTG

-307 RGIKSSEWDSII
+307 RGIKSSEWNDII
-319 KNKNHPLQDRAI
+319 NNKNHPLQDRAV

-338 STFKVI
+338 SIFKVI

-404 GIDRLAKMSS
+404 GIDRLAKMAGE
-414 DFGLG
+414 FGLG
-419 MRTGI
+419 KKTGI
-424 DLDGESEGNIA
+424 DLDGESEGNVA

-446 DWYLGETFDAA
+446 DWYLGETFDAS

-469 MAMVYCALANGGV
+469 MAMVYSAIANGGV

-503 SPERLGS
+503 APVSLGS
-510 IPVSKA
+510 IPVSKT
-516 NLDSINKA
+516 NLGYISEA

-536 FLFDSYPIPIA
+536 FIFNNYPIPIA

-571 PEIVVVALFE
+571 PEIVVVAFFE

-596 MMDAYFHVGDYVN
+596 MMDAYFHIGDYAKN
-609 DKKQD
+609 KKKD
-614 YKFSVGGMQ
+614 YKIDTGGN

>member
-1 MNRKNIPLILK
+1 
-12 SFLKKEEESRYSNMI
+12 
-27 YTAVILLCI
+27 
-36 LGLRLFYMQV
+36 MQV
-46 IDASYYKNE
+46 IDASYYKSE
-55 AEGNRIRHLPIQA
+55 ADGNRIRHLPVQA

-106 NKISKLVNVSIKDL
+106 KKISDLVHVSVDDL
-120 KKKIEDYKS
+120 KKRIEDYKS
-129 DFGAIYLVNNVGV
+129 NFGAIYLVNNVGV

-163 PIRIYPFNSAGAQVL
+163 PIRIYPFKSAGAQIL
-178 GYVGEAGY
+178 GYVGEAGN
-186 EDRDKEGNPY
+186 EDRDKNGNPY
-196 KSATIIGRAGIEQK
+196 KSSAIIGRAGLEQK
-210 YNEFLEGKNG
+210 YNQYLEGKNG
-220 IKKVEVD
+220 VKKVEVD

-236 TGDEVVSGQNI
+236 TGEEVVSGQNI
-247 RLTIDGRLQKAAE
+247 RLTIDAKLQKAAE
-260 DAVENQVRVLNS
+260 DAVEAQVKELNG
-272 MGISPTGAS
+272 MGVSPTGAS
-281 VVAIDPNTG
+281 VIAVDPNTG

-307 RGIKSSEWDSII
+307 RGIKSSEWNDII
-319 KNKNHPLQDRAI
+319 NNKNHPLQDRAV

-338 STFKVI
+338 SIFKVI

-404 GIDRLAKMSS
+404 GIDRLSKMAGE
-414 DFGLG
+414 FGLG
-419 MRTGI
+419 KKTGI
-424 DLDGESEGNIA
+424 DLDGESEGNVA

-446 DWYLGETFDAA
+446 DWYLGETFDAS

-469 MAMVYCALANGGV
+469 MAMVYSAIANGGV

-503 SPERLGS
+503 APVSLGS
-510 IPVSKA
+510 IPVSKT
-516 NLDSINKA
+516 NLGYISEA

-536 FLFDSYPIPIA
+536 FIFNNYPIPIA

-571 PEIVVVALFE
+571 PEIVVVAIFE

-596 MMDAYFHVGDYVN
+596 MMDAYFHIGDYAKN
-609 DKKQD
+609 KKKD
-614 YKFSVGGMQ
+614 YKIDTGGN

>member
-1 MNRKNIPLILK
+1 MNRKHVPLILE
-12 SFLKKEEESRYSNMI
+12 SLLKKREESRYSNLI
-27 YTAVILLCI
+27 YTAVILICI
-36 LGLRLFYMQV
+36 LGLRLFFMQV
-46 IDASYYKNE
+46 IDASYYKSE
-55 AEGNRIRHLPIQA
+55 ADGNRIRHLPVQA

-106 NKISKLVNVSIKDL
+106 KKISDLVHVSVDDL
-120 KKKIEDYKS
+120 KKRIEDYKS
-129 DFGAIYLVNNVGV
+129 NFGAIYLVNNVGV

-163 PIRIYPFNSAGAQVL
+163 PIRIYPFKSAGAQIL
-178 GYVGEAGY
+178 GYVGEAGN
-186 EDRDKEGNPY
+186 EDRDKNGNPY
-196 KSATIIGRAGIEQK
+196 KSSAIIGRAGLEQK
-210 YNEFLEGKNG
+210 YNQYLEGKNG
-220 IKKVEVD
+220 VKKVEVD

-236 TGDEVVSGQNI
+236 TGEEVVSGQNI
-247 RLTIDGRLQKAAE
+247 RLTIDAKLQKAAE
-260 DAVENQVRVLNS
+260 DAVEAQVEELNG
-272 MGISPTGAS
+272 MGVSPTGAS
-281 VVAIDPNTG
+281 VIAVDPNTG

-307 RGIKSSEWDSII
+307 RGIKSSEWNDII
-319 KNKNHPLQDRAI
+319 NNKNHPLQDRAV

-338 STFKVI
+338 SIFKVI

-404 GIDRLAKMSS
+404 GIDRLAKMAGE
-414 DFGLG
+414 FGLG
-419 MRTGI
+419 KKTGI
-424 DLDGESEGNIA
+424 DLDGESEGNVA

-446 DWYLGETFDAA
+446 DWYLGETFDAS

-469 MAMVYCALANGGV
+469 MAMVYSAIANGGV

-503 SPERLGS
+503 APVSLGS
-510 IPVSKA
+510 IPVSKT
-516 NLDSINKA
+516 NLGYISEA
-524 LRKVMTKEGTGG
+524 LRKVMTKEGTGE
-536 FLFDSYPIPIA
+536 FIFNNYPIPIA

-571 PEIVVVALFE
+571 PEIVVVAIFE

-596 MMDAYFHVGDYVN
+596 MMDAYFHIGDYAKN
-609 DKKQD
+609 KKKD
-614 YKFSVGGMQ
+614 YKIDTGGN

>member
-1 MNRKNIPLILK
+1 MNRKHVPLILE
-12 SFLKKEEESRYSNMI
+12 SLLKKREESRYSNLI
-27 YTAVILLCI
+27 YTAVILICI
-36 LGLRLFYMQV
+36 LGLRLFFMQV
-46 IDASYYKNE
+46 IDASYYKSE
-55 AEGNRIRHLPIQA
+55 ADGNRIRHLPVQA

-106 NKISKLVNVSIKDL
+106 KKISDLVHVSVDDL
-120 KKKIEDYKS
+120 KKRIEDYKS
-129 DFGAIYLVNNVGV
+129 NFGAIYLVNNVGV

-163 PIRIYPFNSAGAQVL
+163 PIRIYPFKSAGAQIL
-178 GYVGEAGY
+178 GYVGEAGN
-186 EDRDKEGNPY
+186 EDRDKNGNPY
-196 KSATIIGRAGIEQK
+196 KSSAIIGRAGLEQK
-210 YNEFLEGKNG
+210 YNQYLEGKNG
-220 IKKVEVD
+220 VKKVEVD

-236 TGDEVVSGQNI
+236 TGEEVVSGQNI
-247 RLTIDGRLQKAAE
+247 RLTIDAKLQKAAE
-260 DAVENQVRVLNS
+260 DAVEAQVKELNG
-272 MGISPTGAS
+272 MGVSPTGAS
-281 VVAIDPNTG
+281 VIAVDPNTG

-307 RGIKSSEWDSII
+307 RGIKSSEWNDII
-319 KNKNHPLQDRAI
+319 NNKNHPLQDRAV

-338 STFKVI
+338 SIFKVI

-404 GIDRLAKMSS
+404 GIDRLSKMAGE
-414 DFGLG
+414 FGLG
-419 MRTGI
+419 KKTGI
-424 DLDGESEGNIA
+424 DLDGESEGNVA

-446 DWYLGETFDAA
+446 DWYLGETFDAS

-469 MAMVYCALANGGV
+469 MAMVYSAIANGGV

-503 SPERLGS
+503 APVSLGS
-510 IPVSKA
+510 IPVSKT
-516 NLDSINKA
+516 NLGYISEA

-536 FLFDSYPIPIA
+536 FIFNNYPIPIA

-571 PEIVVVALFE
+571 PEIVVVAIFE

-596 MMDAYFHVGDYVN
+596 MMDAYFHIGDYAKN
-609 DKKQD
+609 KKKD
-614 YKFSVGGMQ
+614 YKIDTGGN

>member
-1 MNRKNIPLILK
+1 MNRKHVPLILE
-12 SFLKKEEESRYSNMI
+12 SLLKKREESRYSNLI
-27 YTAVILLCI
+27 YTAVILICI
-36 LGLRLFYMQV
+36 LGLRLFFMQV
-46 IDASYYKNE
+46 IDASYYKSE
-55 AEGNRIRHLPIQA
+55 ADGNRIRHLPVQA

-106 NKISKLVNVSIKDL
+106 KKISDLVHVSVDDL
-120 KKKIEDYKS
+120 KKRIEDYKS
-129 DFGAIYLVNNVGV
+129 NFGAIYLVNNVGV

-163 PIRIYPFNSAGAQVL
+163 PIRIYPFKSAGAQIL
-178 GYVGEAGY
+178 GYVGEAGN
-186 EDRDKEGNPY
+186 EDRDKNGNPY
-196 KSATIIGRAGIEQK
+196 KSSAIIGRAGLEQK
-210 YNEFLEGKNG
+210 YNQYLEGKNG
-220 IKKVEVD
+220 VKKVEVD

-236 TGDEVVSGQNI
+236 TGEEVVSGQNI
-247 RLTIDGRLQKAAE
+247 RLTIDAKLQKAAE
-260 DAVENQVRVLNS
+260 DAVEAQVEELNG
-272 MGISPTGAS
+272 MGVSPTGAS
-281 VVAIDPNTG
+281 VIAVDPNTG

-307 RGIKSSEWDSII
+307 RGIKSSEWNYII
-319 KNKNHPLQDRAI
+319 NNKNHPLQDRAV

-404 GIDRLAKMSS
+404 GIDRLSKMAGE
-414 DFGLG
+414 FGLG
-419 MRTGI
+419 KKTGI
-424 DLDGESEGNIA
+424 DLDGESEGNVA

-446 DWYLGETFDAA
+446 DWYLGETFDAS

-469 MAMVYCALANGGV
+469 MAMVYSAIANGGV

-503 SPERLGS
+503 APVSLGS
-510 IPVSKA
+510 IPVSKT
-516 NLDSINKA
+516 NLGYISEA
-524 LRKVMTKEGTGG
+524 LRKVMTKEGTGE
-536 FLFDSYPIPIA
+536 FIFNNYPIPIA
-547 GKSGTAETNGGENGW
+547 GKSGTAETNVVDNGW

-571 PEIVVVALFE
+571 PEIVVVAFFE

-596 MMDAYFHVGDYVN
+596 MMDAYFHIGDYAKN
-609 DKKQD
+609 KKKD
-614 YKFSVGGMQ
+614 YKIDTGGN

>member
-1 MNRKNIPLILK
+1 MNRKHVPLILE
-12 SFLKKEEESRYSNMI
+12 SLLKKREESRYSNLI
-27 YTAVILLCI
+27 YTAVILICI
-36 LGLRLFYMQV
+36 LGLRLFFMQV
-46 IDASYYKNE
+46 IDASYYKSE
-55 AEGNRIRHLPIQA
+55 ADGNRIRHLPVQA

-106 NKISKLVNVSIKDL
+106 KKISDLVHVSVDDL
-120 KKKIEDYKS
+120 KKRIEDYKS
-129 DFGAIYLVNNVGV
+129 NFGAIYLVNNVGV

-163 PIRIYPFNSAGAQVL
+163 PIRIYPFKSAGAQIL
-178 GYVGEAGY
+178 GYVGEAGN
-186 EDRDKEGNPY
+186 EDRDKNGNPY
-196 KSATIIGRAGIEQK
+196 KSSAIIGRAGLEQK
-210 YNEFLEGKNG
+210 YNQYLEGKNG
-220 IKKVEVD
+220 VKKVEVD

-236 TGDEVVSGQNI
+236 TGEEVVSGQNI
-247 RLTIDGRLQKAAE
+247 RLTIDAKLQKAAE
-260 DAVENQVRVLNS
+260 DAVEAQVEELNG
-272 MGISPTGAS
+272 MGVSPTGAS
-281 VVAIDPNTG
+281 VIAVDPNTG

-307 RGIKSSEWDSII
+307 RGIKSSEWNYII
-319 KNKNHPLQDRAI
+319 NNKNHPLQDRAV

-338 STFKVI
+338 SIFKVI

-404 GIDRLAKMSS
+404 GIDRLSKMAGE
-414 DFGLG
+414 FGLG
-419 MRTGI
+419 KKTGI
-424 DLDGESEGNIA
+424 DLDGESEGNVA

-446 DWYLGETFDAA
+446 DWYLGETFDAS

-469 MAMVYCALANGGV
+469 MAMVYSAIANGGV

-503 SPERLGS
+503 APVSLGS
-510 IPVSKA
+510 IPVSKT
-516 NLDSINKA
+516 NLGYISEA
-524 LRKVMTKEGTGG
+524 LRKVMTKEGTGE
-536 FLFDSYPIPIA
+536 FIFNNYPIPIA
-547 GKSGTAETNGGENGW
+547 GKSGTAETNVVDNGW

-571 PEIVVVALFE
+571 PEIVVVAFFE

-596 MMDAYFHVGDYVN
+596 MMDAYFHIGDYAKN
-609 DKKQD
+609 KKKD
-614 YKFSVGGMQ
+614 YKIDTGGN

>member
-1 MNRKNIPLILK
+1 MNRKHVPLILE
-12 SFLKKEEESRYSNMI
+12 SLLKKREESRYSNLI
-27 YTAVILLCI
+27 YTAVILICI
-36 LGLRLFYMQV
+36 LGLRLFFMQV
-46 IDASYYKNE
+46 IDASYYKSE
-55 AEGNRIRHLPIQA
+55 ADGNRIRHLPVQA

-106 NKISKLVNVSIKDL
+106 KKISDLVHVSVDDL
-120 KKKIEDYKS
+120 KKRIEDYKS
-129 DFGAIYLVNNVGV
+129 NFGAIYLVNNVGV

-163 PIRIYPFNSAGAQVL
+163 PIRIYPFKSAGVQIL
-178 GYVGEAGY
+178 GYVGEAGN
-186 EDRDKEGNPY
+186 EDRDKNGNPY
-196 KSATIIGRAGIEQK
+196 KSSAIIGRAGLEQK
-210 YNEFLEGKNG
+210 YNQYLEGKNG
-220 IKKVEVD
+220 VKKVEVD

-236 TGDEVVSGQNI
+236 TGEEVVSGQNI
-247 RLTIDGRLQKAAE
+247 RLTIDAKLQKAAE
-260 DAVENQVRVLNS
+260 DAVEAQVEELNG
-272 MGISPTGAS
+272 MGVSPTGAS
-281 VVAIDPNTG
+281 VIAVDPNTG

-307 RGIKSSEWDSII
+307 RGIKSSEWNDII
-319 KNKNHPLQDRAI
+319 NNKNHPLQDRAV

-338 STFKVI
+338 SIFKVI

-404 GIDRLAKMSS
+404 GIDRLAKMAGE
-414 DFGLG
+414 FGLG
-419 MRTGI
+419 KKTGI
-424 DLDGESEGNIA
+424 DLDGESEGNVA

-446 DWYLGETFDAA
+446 DWYLGETFDAS

-469 MAMVYCALANGGV
+469 MAMVYSAIANGGV

-503 SPERLGS
+503 APVSLGS
-510 IPVSKA
+510 IPVSKT
-516 NLDSINKA
+516 NLGYISEA
-524 LRKVMTKEGTGG
+524 LRKVMTKEGTGE
-536 FLFDSYPIPIA
+536 FIFNNYPIPIA

-571 PEIVVVALFE
+571 PEIVVVAFFE

-596 MMDAYFHVGDYVN
+596 MMDAYFHIGDYAKN
-609 DKKQD
+609 KKKD
-614 YKFSVGGMQ
+614 YKIDTGGN

>member
-1 MNRKNIPLILK
+1 VNRKHVPLILE
-12 SFLKKEEESRYSNMI
+12 SLLKKREESRYSNLI
-27 YTAVILLCI
+27 YTAVILICI
-36 LGLRLFYMQV
+36 LGLRLFFMQV
-46 IDASYYKNE
+46 IDASYYKSE
-55 AEGNRIRHLPIQA
+55 ADGNRIRHLPVQA

-106 NKISKLVNVSIKDL
+106 KKISDLVHVSVDDL
-120 KKKIEDYKS
+120 KKRIEDYKS
-129 DFGAIYLVNNVGV
+129 NFGAIYLVNNVGV

-163 PIRIYPFNSAGAQVL
+163 PIRIYPFKSAGAQIL
-178 GYVGEAGY
+178 GYVGEAGN
-186 EDRDKEGNPY
+186 EDRDKNGNPY
-196 KSATIIGRAGIEQK
+196 KSSAIIGRAGLEQK
-210 YNEFLEGKNG
+210 YNQYLEGKNG
-220 IKKVEVD
+220 VKKVEVD

-236 TGDEVVSGQNI
+236 TGEEVVSGQNI
-247 RLTIDGRLQKAAE
+247 RLTIDAKLQKAAE
-260 DAVENQVRVLNS
+260 DAVEAQVEELNG
-272 MGISPTGAS
+272 MGVSPTGAS
-281 VVAIDPNTG
+281 VIAVDPNTG

-307 RGIKSSEWDSII
+307 RGIKSSEWNDII
-319 KNKNHPLQDRAI
+319 NNKNHPLQDRAV

-338 STFKVI
+338 SIFKVI

-404 GIDRLAKMSS
+404 GIDRLSKMAGE
-414 DFGLG
+414 FGLG
-419 MRTGI
+419 KKTGI
-424 DLDGESEGNIA
+424 DLDGESEGNVA

-446 DWYLGETFDAA
+446 DWYLGETFDAS

-469 MAMVYCALANGGV
+469 MAMVYSAIANGGV

-503 SPERLGS
+503 APVSLGS
-510 IPVSKA
+510 IPVSKT
-516 NLDSINKA
+516 NLGYISEA

-536 FLFDSYPIPIA
+536 FIFNNYPIPIA

-571 PEIVVVALFE
+571 PEIVVVAFFE

-596 MMDAYFHVGDYVN
+596 MMDAYFHIGDYAKN
-609 DKKQD
+609 KKKD
-614 YKFSVGGMQ
+614 YKIDTGGN

>member
-1 MNRKNIPLILK
+1 MNRKHVPLILE
-12 SFLKKEEESRYSNMI
+12 SLLKKREESRYSNLI
-27 YTAVILLCI
+27 YTAVILICI
-36 LGLRLFYMQV
+36 LGLRLFFMQV
-46 IDASYYKNE
+46 IDASYYKSE
-55 AEGNRIRHLPIQA
+55 ADGNRIRHLPVQA

-106 NKISKLVNVSIKDL
+106 KKISDLVHVSVDDL
-120 KKKIEDYKS
+120 KKRIEDYKS
-129 DFGAIYLVNNVGV
+129 NFGAIYLVNNVGV

-163 PIRIYPFNSAGAQVL
+163 PIRIYPFKSAGAQIL
-178 GYVGEAGY
+178 GYVGEAGN
-186 EDRDKEGNPY
+186 EDRDKSGNPY
-196 KSATIIGRAGIEQK
+196 KSSAIIGRAGLEQK
-210 YNEFLEGKNG
+210 YNQYLEGKNG
-220 IKKVEVD
+220 VKKVEVD

-236 TGDEVVSGQNI
+236 TGEEVVSGQNI
-247 RLTIDGRLQKAAE
+247 RLTIDAKLQKAAE
-260 DAVENQVRVLNS
+260 DAVEAQVEELNG
-272 MGISPTGAS
+272 MGVSPTGAS
-281 VVAIDPNTG
+281 VIAVDPNTG

-307 RGIKSSEWDSII
+307 RGIKSSEWNDII
-319 KNKNHPLQDRAI
+319 NNKNHPLQDRAV

-338 STFKVI
+338 SIFKVI

-404 GIDRLAKMSS
+404 GIDRLSKMAGE
-414 DFGLG
+414 FGLG
-419 MRTGI
+419 KKTGI
-424 DLDGESEGNIA
+424 DLDGESEGNVA

-446 DWYLGETFDAA
+446 DWYLGETFDAS

-469 MAMVYCALANGGV
+469 MAMVYSAIANGGV

-503 SPERLGS
+503 APVSLGS
-510 IPVSKA
+510 IPVSKT
-516 NLDSINKA
+516 NLGYISEA

-536 FLFDSYPIPIA
+536 FIFNNYPIPIA

-571 PEIVVVALFE
+571 PEIVVVAFFE

-596 MMDAYFHVGDYVN
+596 MMDAYFHIGDYAKN
-609 DKKQD
+609 KKKD
-614 YKFSVGGMQ
+614 YKIDTGGN

>member
-1 MNRKNIPLILK
+1 MNRKHVPLILE
-12 SFLKKEEESRYSNMI
+12 SLLKKREESRYSNLI
-27 YTAVILLCI
+27 YTAVILICI
-36 LGLRLFYMQV
+36 LGLRLFFMQV
-46 IDASYYKNE
+46 IDASYYKSE
-55 AEGNRIRHLPIQA
+55 ADGNRIRHLPVQA

-93 VDRQGIQIKDEEL
+93 ADRQGIQIKDEEL
-106 NKISKLVNVSIKDL
+106 KKISDLVHVSVDDL
-120 KKKIEDYKS
+120 KKRIEDYKS
-129 DFGAIYLVNNVGV
+129 NFGAIYLVNNVGV

-163 PIRIYPFNSAGAQVL
+163 PIRIYPFKSAGAQIL
-178 GYVGEAGY
+178 GYVGEAGN
-186 EDRDKEGNPY
+186 EDRDKNGNPY
-196 KSATIIGRAGIEQK
+196 KSSAIIGRAGLEQK
-210 YNEFLEGKNG
+210 YNQYLEGKNG
-220 IKKVEVD
+220 VKKVEVD

-236 TGDEVVSGQNI
+236 TGEEVVSGQNI
-247 RLTIDGRLQKAAE
+247 RLTIDAKLQKAAE
-260 DAVENQVRVLNS
+260 DAVEAQVEELNG
-272 MGISPTGAS
+272 MGVSPTGAS
-281 VVAIDPNTG
+281 VIAVDPNTG

-307 RGIKSSEWDSII
+307 RGIKSSEWNDII
-319 KNKNHPLQDRAI
+319 NNKNHPLQDRAV

-338 STFKVI
+338 SIFKVI

-404 GIDRLAKMSS
+404 GIDRLAKMAGE
-414 DFGLG
+414 FGLG
-419 MRTGI
+419 KKTGI
-424 DLDGESEGNIA
+424 DLDGESEGNVA

-446 DWYLGETFDAA
+446 DWYLGETFDAS

-469 MAMVYCALANGGV
+469 MAMVYSAIANGGV

-503 SPERLGS
+503 APVSLGS
-510 IPVSKA
+510 IPVSKT
-516 NLDSINKA
+516 NLGYISEA

-536 FLFDSYPIPIA
+536 FIFNNYPIPIA

-571 PEIVVVALFE
+571 PEIVVVAFFE

-596 MMDAYFHVGDYVN
+596 MMDAYFHIGDYAKN
-609 DKKQD
+609 KKKD
-614 YKFSVGGMQ
+614 YKIDTGGN

>member
-1 MNRKNIPLILK
+1 MNRKHVPLILE
-12 SFLKKEEESRYSNMI
+12 SLLKKREESRYSNLI
-27 YTAVILLCI
+27 YTAVILICI
-36 LGLRLFYMQV
+36 LGLRLFFMQV
-46 IDASYYKNE
+46 IDASYYKSE
-55 AEGNRIRHLPIQA
+55 ADGNRIRHLPVQA

-106 NKISKLVNVSIKDL
+106 KKISDLVHVSVDDL
-120 KKKIEDYKS
+120 KKRIEDYKS
-129 DFGAIYLVNNVGV
+129 NFGAIYLVNNVGV

-163 PIRIYPFNSAGAQVL
+163 PIRIYPFKSAGAQIL
-178 GYVGEAGY
+178 GYVGEAGN
-186 EDRDKEGNPY
+186 EDRDKNGNPY
-196 KSATIIGRAGIEQK
+196 KSSAIIGRAGLEQK
-210 YNEFLEGKNG
+210 YNQYLEGKNG
-220 IKKVEVD
+220 VKKVEVD

-236 TGDEVVSGQNI
+236 TGEEVVSGQNI
-247 RLTIDGRLQKAAE
+247 RLTIDAKLQKAAE
-260 DAVENQVRVLNS
+260 DAVEAQVEELS
-272 MGISPTGAS
+272 GMGVSPTGAS
-281 VVAIDPNTG
+281 VIAVDPNTG

-307 RGIKSSEWDSII
+307 RGIKSSEWNDII
-319 KNKNHPLQDRAI
+319 NNKNHPLQDRAV

-338 STFKVI
+338 SIFKVI

-404 GIDRLAKMSS
+404 GIDRLSKMAGE
-414 DFGLG
+414 FGLG
-419 MRTGI
+419 KKTGI
-424 DLDGESEGNIA
+424 DLDGESEGNVA

-446 DWYLGETFDAA
+446 DWYLGETFDAS

-469 MAMVYCALANGGV
+469 MAMVYSAIANGGV

-503 SPERLGS
+503 APVSLGS
-510 IPVSKA
+510 IPVSKT
-516 NLDSINKA
+516 NLGYISEA

-536 FLFDSYPIPIA
+536 FIFNNYPIPIA

-571 PEIVVVALFE
+571 PEIVVVAFFE

-596 MMDAYFHVGDYVN
+596 MMDAYFHIGDYAKN
-609 DKKQD
+609 KKKD
-614 YKFSVGGMQ
+614 YKIDTGGN

>member
-1 MNRKNIPLILK
+1 MESL
-12 SFLKKEEESRYSNMI
+12 LKKREESRYSNLI
-27 YTAVILLCI
+27 YTAVILICI
-36 LGLRLFYMQV
+36 LGLRLFFMQV
-46 IDASYYKNE
+46 IDASYYKSE
-55 AEGNRIRHLPIQA
+55 ADGNRIRHLPVQA

-106 NKISKLVNVSIKDL
+106 KKISDLVHVSVDDL
-120 KKKIEDYKS
+120 KKRIEDYKS
-129 DFGAIYLVNNVGV
+129 NFGAIYLVNNVGV

-163 PIRIYPFNSAGAQVL
+163 PIRIYPFKSAGAQIL
-178 GYVGEAGY
+178 GYVGEAGN
-186 EDRDKEGNPY
+186 EDRDKNGNPY
-196 KSATIIGRAGIEQK
+196 KSSAIIGRAGLEQK
-210 YNEFLEGKNG
+210 YNQYLEGKNG
-220 IKKVEVD
+220 VKKVEVD

-236 TGDEVVSGQNI
+236 TGEEVVSGQNI
-247 RLTIDGRLQKAAE
+247 RLTIDAKLQKAAE
-260 DAVENQVRVLNS
+260 DAVEAQVEELNG
-272 MGISPTGAS
+272 MGVSPTGAS
-281 VVAIDPNTG
+281 VIAVDPNTG

-307 RGIKSSEWDSII
+307 RGIKSSEWNYII
-319 KNKNHPLQDRAI
+319 NNKNHPLQDRAV

-338 STFKVI
+338 SIFKVI
-344 TAATALESKVMMP
+344 TAVTALESKVMMP

-404 GIDRLAKMSS
+404 GIDRLSKMAGE
-414 DFGLG
+414 FGLG
-419 MRTGI
+419 KKTGI
-424 DLDGESEGNIA
+424 DLDGESEGNVA

-446 DWYLGETFDAA
+446 DWYLGETFDAS

-469 MAMVYCALANGGV
+469 MAMVYSAIANGGV

-503 SPERLGS
+503 APVSLGS
-510 IPVSKA
+510 IPVSKT
-516 NLDSINKA
+516 NLGYISEA

-536 FLFDSYPIPIA
+536 FIFNNYPIPIA

-571 PEIVVVALFE
+571 PEIVVVAIFE

-596 MMDAYFHVGDYVN
+596 MMDAYFHIGDYAKN
-609 DKKQD
+609 KKKD
-614 YKFSVGGMQ
+614 YKIDTGGN

>member
-1 MNRKNIPLILK
+1 MNRKHVPLILE
-12 SFLKKEEESRYSNMI
+12 SLLKKREESRYSNLI
-27 YTAVILLCI
+27 YTAVILICI
-36 LGLRLFYMQV
+36 LGLRLFFMQV
-46 IDASYYKNE
+46 IDASYYKSE
-55 AEGNRIRHLPIQA
+55 ADGNRIRHLPVQA

-106 NKISKLVNVSIKDL
+106 KKISDLVHVSVDDL
-120 KKKIEDYKS
+120 KKRIEDYKS
-129 DFGAIYLVNNVGV
+129 NFGAIYLVNNVGV

-163 PIRIYPFNSAGAQVL
+163 PIRIYPFKSAGAQIL
-178 GYVGEAGY
+178 GYVGEAGN
-186 EDRDKEGNPY
+186 EDRDKNGNPY
-196 KSATIIGRAGIEQK
+196 KSSAIIGRAGLEQK
-210 YNEFLEGKNG
+210 YNQYLEGKNG
-220 IKKVEVD
+220 VKKVEVD

-236 TGDEVVSGQNI
+236 TGEEVVSGQNI
-247 RLTIDGRLQKAAE
+247 RLTIDAKLQKAAE
-260 DAVENQVRVLNS
+260 DAVEAQVKELNG
-272 MGISPTGAS
+272 MGVSPTGAS
-281 VVAIDPNTG
+281 VIAVDPNTG

-307 RGIKSSEWDSII
+307 RGIKSSEWNDII
-319 KNKNHPLQDRAI
+319 NNKNHPLQDRAV

-338 STFKVI
+338 SIFKVI

-404 GIDRLAKMSS
+404 GIDRLSKMAGE
-414 DFGLG
+414 FGLG
-419 MRTGI
+419 KKTGI
-424 DLDGESEGNIA
+424 DLDGESEGNVA

-446 DWYLGETFDAA
+446 DWYLGETFDAS

-469 MAMVYCALANGGV
+469 MAMVYSAIANGGV
-482 RYKPYVVSR
+482 RYKPYVVSS

-503 SPERLGS
+503 APVSLGS
-510 IPVSKA
+510 IPVSKT
-516 NLDSINKA
+516 NLGYISEA

-536 FLFDSYPIPIA
+536 FIFNNYPIPIA

-571 PEIVVVALFE
+571 PEIVVVAIFE

-596 MMDAYFHVGDYVN
+596 MMDAYFHIGDYAKN
-609 DKKQD
+609 KKKD
-614 YKFSVGGMQ
+614 YKIDTGGN

>member
-1 MNRKNIPLILK
+1 MNRKHVPLILE
-12 SFLKKEEESRYSNMI
+12 SLLKKREESRYSNLI
-27 YTAVILLCI
+27 YTAVILICI
-36 LGLRLFYMQV
+36 LGLRLFFMQV
-46 IDASYYKNE
+46 IDASYYKSE
-55 AEGNRIRHLPIQA
+55 ADGNRIRHLPVQA

-106 NKISKLVNVSIKDL
+106 KKISDLVHVSVDDL
-120 KKKIEDYKS
+120 KKRIEDYKS
-129 DFGAIYLVNNVGV
+129 NFGAIYLVNNVGV

-163 PIRIYPFNSAGAQVL
+163 PIRIYPFKSAGAQIL
-178 GYVGEAGY
+178 GYVGEAGN
-186 EDRDKEGNPY
+186 EDRDKNGNPY
-196 KSATIIGRAGIEQK
+196 KSSAIIGRAGLEQK
-210 YNEFLEGKNG
+210 YNQYLEGKNG
-220 IKKVEVD
+220 VKKVEVD

-236 TGDEVVSGQNI
+236 TGEEVVSGQNI
-247 RLTIDGRLQKAAE
+247 RLTIDAKLQKAAE
-260 DAVENQVRVLNS
+260 DAVEAQVEELNG
-272 MGISPTGAS
+272 MGVSPTGAS
-281 VVAIDPNTG
+281 VIAVDPNTG

-307 RGIKSSEWDSII
+307 RGIKSSEWNYII
-319 KNKNHPLQDRAI
+319 NNKNHPLQDRAV

-338 STFKVI
+338 SIFKVI

-404 GIDRLAKMSS
+404 GIDRLSKMAGE
-414 DFGLG
+414 FGLG
-419 MRTGI
+419 KKTGI
-424 DLDGESEGNIA
+424 DLDGESEGNVA

-446 DWYLGETFDAA
+446 DWYLGETFDAS

-469 MAMVYCALANGGV
+469 MAMVYSAIANGGV

-503 SPERLGS
+503 APVSLGS
-510 IPVSKA
+510 IPVSKT
-516 NLDSINKA
+516 NLGYISEA
-524 LRKVMTKEGTGG
+524 LRKVMTKEGTGE
-536 FLFDSYPIPIA
+536 FIFNNYPIPIA

-571 PEIVVVALFE
+571 PEIVVVAFFE

-596 MMDAYFHVGDYVN
+596 MMDAYFHIGDYAKN
-609 DKKQD
+609 KKKD
-614 YKFSVGGMQ
+614 YKIDTGGN